1 MAVSFAMRIERVMAG
16 GSPIGWLFPAFRTV
30 AQCCQQNRAGGIA
43 PAQVGGREGWHSF
56 DHVDQ
61 DE

>member
-1 MAVSFAMRIERVMAG
+1 MAG